1 MKLIAVDSKA
11 TLEDFLRKCNEKISG
26 KNNELALR
34 TCKAIQVIYGAYF
47 SVDHDVKY
55 DKSLCRR

>member
-11 TLEDFLRKCNEKISG
+11 TLEDFLRKCNDKISRN
-26 KNNELALR
+26 KKELALR
-34 TCKAIQVIYGAYF
+34 TCKANQVIYGAYF